1 MIPKALPQ
9 HPRPW
14 YRLEIRFG
22 EVISSMMQA
31 GLRAYVGKVCMNR
44 NSKDYYEH
52 SLEQNL
58 ADTEAFVGH
67 VRYTSDTCPAI
78 LLLPPL

>member
-1 MIPKALPQ
+1 MVL
-9 HPRPW
+9 
-14 YRLEIRFG
+14 FG
-22 EVISSMMQA
+22 KVISSMMQA
-31 GLRAYVGKVCMNR
+31 GLRAYVGKVCMDR

-67 VRYTSDTCPAI
+67 VRYIRDTFPAI
-78 LLLPPL
+78 LLCLLSSRDHRSRDHV